1 MTLVVMFITFITS
14 KAQDACTN
22 NTSGNFLLQL
32 AATSGLLLI
41 ADVIAVIQIFNLVFP
56 QRALAVTMVILIA
69 ISLIVI
75 RGTVTIPFVS
85 TSVTLFTTSVTL
97 FTPFFTA
104 LLAVLAFLAS
114 LLTFT
119 LVMFVVLMTS
129 FTPKLTLVLSVSCHG

>member
-22 NTSGNFLLQL
+22 NTTGNFLLQL

-56 QRALAVTMVILIA
+56 QRALAVTMVILFA

-75 RGTVTIPFVS
+75 RGTTTIPFVS
-85 TSVTLFTTSVTL
+85 TFVTL
-97 FTPFFTA
+97 FTPFFTP
-104 LLAVLAFLAS
+104 LLAFLVFLAPLLAS

-129 FTPKLTLVLSVSCHG
+129 FTPILTLVLSVSCHG